1 MVHGDALLTDERN
14 FDHFGNA
21 LLLLFQVL
29 TGDDWAAIM
38 SDCRASPESSSC
50 TLEEGNCGSAAAIPF
65 FVSFQVLGS
74 FVMLN
79 LVVAVILENFT
90 TLGNVNPNLISS
102 NDIANFKEAW
112 AEIDPDAN
120 GLAPISDL
128 ANVLN
133 ALPPPMG
140 FKGKGGAWNT
150 ARVKRY
156 IESLKLIE

>member
-1 MVHGDALLTDERN
+1 MFSR
-14 FDHFGNA
+14 
-21 LLLLFQVL
+21 
-29 TGDDWAAIM
+29 
-38 SDCRASPESSSC
+38 
-50 TLEEGNCGSAAAIPF
+50 
-65 FVSFQVLGS
+65 LGS
-74 FVMLN
+74 FVLLN
-79 LVVAVILENFT
+79 LVVAIILENFT

>member
-1 MVHGDALLTDERN
+1 
-14 FDHFGNA
+14 
-21 LLLLFQVL
+21 
-29 TGDDWAAIM
+29 
-38 SDCRASPESSSC
+38 
-50 TLEEGNCGSAAAIPF
+50 
-65 FVSFQVLGS
+65 
-74 FVMLN
+74 MLN
-79 LVVAVILENFT
+79 LVVAVIIENFT

-156 IESLKLIE
+156 IASLNLIE

>member
-1 MVHGDALLTDERN
+1 MRPGDGAKPLRTAAERMLHVE
-14 FDHFGNA
+14 DR
-21 LLLLFQVL
+21 
-29 TGDDWAAIM
+29 AAI
-38 SDCRASPESSSC
+38 
-50 TLEEGNCGSAAAIPF
+50 
-65 FVSFQVLGS
+65 
-74 FVMLN
+74 
-79 LVVAVILENFT
+79 AVI
-90 TLGNVNPNLISS
+90 GPGRGPVVGYR
-102 NDIANFKEAW
+102 DEAW